1 MTALSP
7 FRIRRIVRK
16 EVRQLLR
23 DPRSR
28 PILFVAPVVQLLLF
42 GYAVNTDVRNTPLAV
57 LDHDRSAASRE
68 LIDDIVASGYFEI
81 TDRADAPRELVEAL
95 DRGRALLALEIPPRF
110 SRDLVSGRGAAVQL
124 LVDGTDSNTGTI
136 ALGYA
141 RRAILAWS
149 LKESG
154 LGESLAMGPRLEPRA
169 WFNPTLESRA
179 YNVPGVI
186 GILILLMCL
195 LLTSFSVVRERELGT
210 LDQLRVSPVKP
221 AELILGKTIP
231 VAVVALIDLALITTV
246 GTAWFGIPLR
256 GSPLVLL
263 GASLLFI
270 LSGLAAGLLISTVSK
285 TQQEAFLTMYLV
297 LLPSIILSGFFFP
310 IDSMPE
316 IFQWVSYLNPVR
328 YFLEIVRGVF
338 LKAAGLSVLLP
349 QFAALLILG
358 TAGIAVA
365 IRRFARSIA

>member
-1 MTALSP
+1 VTALSR
-7 FRIRRIVRK
+7 FRIRQIVRK

-28 PILFVAPVVQLLLF
+28 PILFVAPMVQLLLF

-57 LDHDRSAASRE
+57 LDLDRSAVSRE
-68 LIDDIVASGYFEI
+68 LADEMVSSGYFEI
-81 TDRADAPRELVEAL
+81 AIQAERPSELVEAL
-95 DRGRALLALEIPPRF
+95 DRGQVVIALEIPPQF
-110 SRDLVSGRGAAVQL
+110 SRDLASGRGASVQL

-136 ALGYA
+136 ALGYL
-141 RRAILAWS
+141 RRAILAY
-149 LKESG
+149 G
-154 LGESLAMGPRLEPRA
+154 LRKSDLTESLAKGPRLEPRA
-169 WFNPTLESRA
+169 WFNPSLESRA

-231 VAVVALIDLALITTV
+231 VAVVALIDLALIVAV

-256 GSPLVLL
+256 GSLLVLL
-263 GASLLFI
+263 AASLLFI

-297 LLPSIILSGFFFP
+297 LLPSIVLSGFFFP
-310 IDSMPE
+310 IHSMPE
-316 IFQWVSYLNPVR
+316 LFQWISYLNPVR
-328 YFLEIVRGVF
+328 YFLEVVRAVF
-338 LKAAGLSVLLP
+338 LKGAGPVVLWP

-358 TAGIAVA
+358 TTGIAVA

>member
-1 MTALSP
+1 MALSP
-7 FRIRRIVRK
+7 FRIRQIVRK

-57 LDHDRSAASRE
+57 LDHDRSAVSRA
-68 LIDDIVASGYFEI
+68 LIDEMAAAGYFEI
-81 TDRADAPRELVEAL
+81 VSRADRPAELVEEL
-95 DRGRALLALEIPPRF
+95 DRGRALIALEIPPRF
-110 SRDLVSGRGAAVQL
+110 SQDLASGRGARIQL
-124 LVDGTDSNTGTI
+124 LVDGSDSNTGTV

-141 RRAILAWS
+141 RRTILAFS
-149 LKESG
+149 LEESG
-154 LGESLAMGPRLEPRA
+154 LGESLAAGPRLEPRA
-169 WFNPTLESRA
+169 WFNPSLESRA

-195 LLTSFSVVRERELGT
+195 MLTSFSVVRERELGT

-231 VAVVALIDLALITTV
+231 VAVVALFDLALIASV

-256 GSPLVLL
+256 GSLLVLL
-263 GASLLFI
+263 VASLLFI
-270 LSGLAAGLLISTVSK
+270 LNGLAAGLLISTISK

-310 IDSMPE
+310 IHSMPVP
-316 IFQWVSYLNPVR
+316 FQWISYMNPVT
-328 YFLEIVRGVF
+328 YFLEIVRALF
-338 LKAAGLSVLLP
+338 LKGAGLAELWP

-358 TAGIAVA
+358 TAGISVA

>member
-1 MTALSP
+1 MTRLSP
-7 FRIRRIVRK
+7 FRIRQIVRK

-42 GYAVNTDVRNTPLAV
+42 GYAVNTDVRSTPLAV
-57 LDHDRSAASRE
+57 LDLDRSAASRE
-68 LIDDIVASGYFEI
+68 LVDELVAAGYFETVI
-81 TDRADAPRELVEAL
+81 QADRPRELVEAL
-95 DRGRALLALEIPPRF
+95 DRGQALIALEVPPRF
-110 SRDLVSGRGAAVQL
+110 SRDLASGRGAAVQL

-136 ALGYA
+136 ALGHA
-141 RRAILAWS
+141 RRTILAYS
-149 LKESG
+149 LEKGG
-154 LGESLAMGPRLEPRA
+154 LGESLAIGPRLEPRA
-169 WFNPTLESRA
+169 WFNPSLESRV

-231 VAVVALIDLALITTV
+231 VAVVALIDLALITAV
-246 GTAWFGIPLR
+246 GTAWFDIPLK

-263 GASLLFI
+263 AASLLFI

-310 IDSMPE
+310 IHSMPE
-316 IFQWVSYLNPVR
+316 LFQWVSFLNPVR
-328 YFLEIVRGVF
+328 YFLEIVRAIF
-338 LKAAGLSVLLP
+338 LKGAGPVVLWP
-349 QFAALLILG
+349 QFSALLILG

>member
-1 MTALSP
+1 MSALSP

-42 GYAVNTDVRNTPLAV
+42 GYAVNTDVRNTPMAV
-57 LDHDRSAASRE
+57 LDLDRSAASRE
-68 LIDDIVASGYFEI
+68 LVDELEASGYF
-81 TDRADAPRELVEAL
+81 DVVVRANRPGELVEVL
-95 DRGRALLALEIPPRF
+95 NRGQVVVALEIPPRF
-110 SRDLVSGRGAAVQL
+110 SRDLASDGGATIQL
-124 LVDGTDSNTGTI
+124 LVDGTDSNTGTVT
-136 ALGYA
+136 LGYL
-141 RRAILAWS
+141 RRAIFAYGLRKGGLEEGLAT
-149 LKESG
+149 
-154 LGESLAMGPRLEPRA
+154 GPRLEPRA
-169 WFNPTLESRA
+169 WYNPSLESRA

-231 VAVVALIDLALITTV
+231 VAIVALIDLVLIAAV

-256 GSPLVLL
+256 GSPPVLL
-263 GASLLFI
+263 AASLLFI

-310 IDSMPE
+310 IQSMPE
-316 IFQWVSYLNPVR
+316 VFQWISYLNPVR
-328 YFLEIVRGVF
+328 YFLEIVRAIF
-338 LKAAGLSVLLP
+338 LKGAGAAVLWP
-349 QFAALLILG
+349 QFVALLILG
-358 TAGIAVA
+358 TVGMAVA

>member
-1 MTALSP
+1 MALSP
-7 FRIRRIVRK
+7 FRIRQIVRK

-42 GYAVNTDVRNTPLAV
+42 GYAVNTDVRNTPMAV
-57 LDHDRSAASRE
+57 LDHDRSAVSRA
-68 LIDDIVASGYFEI
+68 LIDEMATAGYFEI
-81 TDRADAPRELVEAL
+81 VSRADRPAELVEEL
-95 DRGRALLALEIPPRF
+95 DRGRALIALEIPPRF
-110 SRDLVSGRGAAVQL
+110 SQDLASGRGARIQL
-124 LVDGTDSNTGTI
+124 LVDGSDSNTGTV

-141 RRAILAWS
+141 RRTILAFS
-149 LKESG
+149 LQESG
-154 LGESLAMGPRLEPRA
+154 LGKSLAKGPRLEPRA
-169 WFNPTLESRA
+169 WFNPSLESRA

-186 GILILLMCL
+186 GVLILLMCL

-231 VAVVALIDLALITTV
+231 VAVVALIDLALITAV

-256 GSPLVLL
+256 GSLLVLL
-263 GASLLFI
+263 AASLLFI
-270 LSGLAAGLLISTVSK
+270 LNGLAAGLLISTISK

-297 LLPSIILSGFFFP
+297 LLPSVILSGFFFP
-310 IDSMPE
+310 IHSMPE
-316 IFQWVSYLNPVR
+316 LFQWISFLNPVR
-328 YFLEIVRGVF
+328 YFLEIVRAIF
-338 LKAAGLSVLLP
+338 LKGASPVVLWP

>member
-1 MTALSP
+1 MTGLSR
-7 FRIRRIVRK
+7 FRIRQIVRK

-23 DPRSR
+23 DPRAR
-28 PILFVAPVVQLLLF
+28 PILFVAPVVQLFLF
-42 GYAVNTDVRNTPLAV
+42 GYAVNTDVQNTPLAV
-57 LDHDRSAASRE
+57 LDLDRSAASRQLVDE
-68 LIDDIVASGYFEI
+68 IVASGYFKI
-81 TDRADAPRELVEAL
+81 VFRAERPGELVESL
-95 DRGRALLALEIPPRF
+95 DRGQALIALEIPPLF
-110 SRDLVSGRGAAVQL
+110 SRDLASGRGAVVQV

-136 ALGYA
+136 ASGNL
-141 RRAILAWS
+141 RRAILAYG
-149 LKESG
+149 LQKSG
-154 LGESLAMGPRLEPRA
+154 LGENLAKGPRLEPRA
-169 WFNPTLESRA
+169 WFNPSLESRA

-231 VAVVALIDLALITTV
+231 VAGVALIDLALITAV

-256 GSPLVLL
+256 GSLLVLL
-263 GASLLFI
+263 AASLLFI
-270 LSGLAAGLLISTVSK
+270 LSGLTAGLLISTVSK

-310 IDSMPE
+310 IYSMPE
-316 IFQWVSYLNPVR
+316 LFQWISFLNPLR

-338 LKAAGLSVLLP
+338 LKGASPIVLWP
-349 QFAALLILG
+349 QFAALLVLG
-358 TAGIAVA
+358 TVGIAVA
-365 IRRFARSIA
+365 IRRFERSID

>member
-1 MTALSP
+1 VTGLSR
-7 FRIRRIVRK
+7 FRIRQIVRK

-23 DPRSR
+23 DPRAR
-28 PILFVAPVVQLLLF
+28 PILFVAPIIQLFLF

-57 LDHDRSAASRE
+57 LDLDRSAASRQLVDE
-68 LIDDIVASGYFEI
+68 IEASGYFK
-81 TDRADAPRELVEAL
+81 TVVRAERPGELVESL
-95 DRGRALLALEIPPRF
+95 DRGQALIALEIPPLF
-110 SRDLVSGRGAAVQL
+110 SRDLASGRGAVVQV

-136 ALGYA
+136 ALGNL
-141 RRAILAWS
+141 RRAILAYG
-149 LKESG
+149 LQKSG
-154 LGESLAMGPRLEPRA
+154 LGENLAKGPRLEPRA
-169 WFNPTLESRA
+169 WFNPSLESRA

-231 VAVVALIDLALITTV
+231 VAGVALIDLALITAV

-256 GSPLVLL
+256 GSLLVLL
-263 GASLLFI
+263 AASLLFI
-270 LSGLAAGLLISTVSK
+270 LSGLTAGLLISTVSK

-310 IDSMPE
+310 IYSMPE
-316 IFQWVSYLNPVR
+316 LFQWISFLNPLR

-338 LKAAGLSVLLP
+338 LKGASPIVLWP
-349 QFAALLILG
+349 QFAALLVLG
-358 TAGIAVA
+358 TVGIAVA
-365 IRRFARSIA
+365 IRRFERSID